1 MKTKEEIDKLFKTA
15 VLAGLD
21 GTDAAADCSYEEI
34 AAAYNGI
41 GPEWLPE
48 KVRAKITAYLGV
60 FEPAA
65 LIHDIRYQKAD
76 GSADRFHQAN
86 YELRDNC
93 FRLAEYSFPWYSWRR
108 YAAYLAAIKMF
119 EACENFGSV
128 AYASACAKIALF
140 ACFIFAAGCAG
151 PAKMRDIEMKGMYVN
166 GYSEVLA
173 IGSGRLTSIPGE
185 REALAAHYEEDTAW
199 LQPGIKTHKIDI
211 FMVGTNSSHNAS
223 AVIDSICKAFAEV
236 APTVSKEN
244 AEVAKSVATVTP
256 LGVVKSGG
264 EARKAVQLAKTAVK
278 SGGVDSPTPNSPTA
292 ADCPGGSCTDGN
304 CTDCTDGSCEVK

>member
-1 MKTKEEIDKLFKTA
+1 MKTKEEIDKLLETA

-21 GTDAAADCSYEEI
+21 GTDAVSDCSYEEI

-48 KVRAKITAYLGV
+48 KVRAKITAYLGI
-60 FEPAA
+60 FEAAA

-140 ACFIFAAGCAG
+140 ACFIFAAGCLG
-151 PAKMRDIEMKGMYVN
+151 IPKAKDVNLKGMYANAATETV
-166 GYSEVLA
+166 A
-173 IGSGRLTSIPGE
+173 IGSAKITLLPDTIESFV
-185 REALAAHYEEDTAW
+185 AHYEEDTAW
-199 LQPGIKTHKIDI
+199 LNSSVKTHALDI
-211 FMVGTNSSHNAS
+211 YLTGTNSTQS
-223 AVIDSICKAFAEV
+223 AGEIVQAICKAFCCVGNGE
-236 APTVSKEN
+236 
-244 AEVAKSVATVTP
+244 
-256 LGVVKSGG
+256 LGTNCVDCVD
-264 EARKAVQLAKTAVK
+264 RK
-278 SGGVDSPTPNSPTA
+278 
-292 ADCPGGSCTDGN
+292 
-304 CTDCTDGSCEVK
+304 